1 MKNLI
6 FLDYDG
12 VLNSRFYFLKRHEL
26 IKTDKIRIQHYK
38 DDFDPKRIK
47 ILKEICDKTNS
58 YVVVISSWRGNI
70 DAQNYLISKGIPIIG
85 ITPRLGHRGKEIE
98 TYLESLGEQPNYIIL
113 DDETSEY
120 DDGLM
125 SHVICTKE
133 LFSDTLCGHFD
144 YYEGL
149 QNKHV
154 KMAIGMLGGQC

>member
-12 VLNSRFYFLKRHEL
+12 VLNNRFYFLKRHEL
-26 IKTDKIRIQHYK
+26 IKNKKIRIQHYK

-58 YVVVISSWRGNI
+58 DIVVISSWRGNT
-70 DAQNYLISKGIPIIG
+70 DARNYLISKGIPIVG
-85 ITPRLGHRGKEIE
+85 ITPRLGHRGKEIKS
-98 TYLESLGEQPNYIIL
+98 YLKTLYMQPNYIIL

-120 DDGLM
+120 NKELM
-125 SHVICTKE
+125 NHVICTKE
-133 LFSDTLCGHFD
+133 MFSDTVCQHFD
-144 YYEGL
+144 YYGGL